1 MNRGGA
7 AMGNTNERGLSL
19 IEVILALGLMAG
31 VLISVAGLFIL
42 SERQVKSG
50 KTATQALA
58 VGRAVSEE
66 MTGWGFK
73 QTYRVFGD
81 DGTAASYTYDTRT
94 EAFAAKWQT
103 MLDDSLQYGSYAT
116 ILVAAVPPESGGSP
130 NLNACRAIRITVT
143 VFWAEGDRNR
153 SVRVMTVRI

>member
-1 MNRGGA
+1 MARK
-7 AMGNTNERGLSL
+7 NERGLSL

-31 VLISVAGLFIL
+31 VLISVAGMFIL

-58 VGRAVSEE
+58 VARAITEE
-66 MTGWGFK
+66 MTGWGFR
-73 QTYRVFGD
+73 QTYQVFGD
-81 DGTAASYTYDTRT
+81 DGSASSYTYDTRT
-94 EAFAAKWQT
+94 AAYAAKWQT
-103 MLDDSLQYGSYAT
+103 LLDDSLEYGSFAT
-116 ILVAAVPPESGGSP
+116 ILVAAVPPESGGTP
-130 NLNACRAIRITVT
+130 NLNAARAIRVTVT